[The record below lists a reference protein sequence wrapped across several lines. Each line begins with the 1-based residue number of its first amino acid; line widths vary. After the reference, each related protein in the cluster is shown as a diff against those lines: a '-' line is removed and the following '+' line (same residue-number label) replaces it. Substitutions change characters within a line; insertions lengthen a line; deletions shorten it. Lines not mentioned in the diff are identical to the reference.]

1 MVEFSRDHFGPHG
14 GYAQQ
19 FLFHWIRN
27 DPRALMKE
35 AKIPALPRPGISRR
49 KPPY

>member
-1 MVEFSRDHFGPHG
+1 MALFVERHFGLYR

-27 DPRALMKE
+27 DPL
-35 AKIPALPRPGISRR
+35 ALPPPPRKKAAPLIS
-49 KPPY
+49 P